1 MTSRVL
7 CGILYTES
15 EREKG
20 RNKNMKNW
28 KVWLVKD
35 ERNNKVLFEGRKK
48 DAEKVWYTMWLYEG
62 KKYIGLYSTN
72 KPLQ

>member
-1 MTSRVL
+1 
-7 CGILYTES
+7 
-15 EREKG
+15 
-20 RNKNMKNW
+20 MKNW

-48 DAEKVWYTMWLYEG
+48 DAEKLWYTMWLYEG